1 MVFVSTIVFNV
12 LFDFFFL
19 TCICKTAVMD
29 VAVSVTKIGKDIFE
43 IGVHAAD
50 VSYFV
55 RPKTAVDKEARDRGL
70 LVRLVDRTIPMLP
83 ETLHKNLCSF
93 RAGRKRFDTLNF
105 LAHIGRLILKHFNTH
120 G

>member
-1 MVFVSTIVFNV
+1 
-12 LFDFFFL
+12 
-19 TCICKTAVMD
+19 MD

-50 VSYFV
+50 VGYFV

-93 RAGRKRFDTLNF
+93 RAGRKRFEYIESPC
-105 LAHIGRLILKHFNTH
+105 AHRYDHTKTFHTWFKD
-120 G
+120 